1 MPYANA
7 LPWRGDRRATPR
19 LDAANRTAHTAA
31 MTESYRVTVPYI
43 WGYQAELNPLRAR
56 LVLLRAGIRPP
67 AVGTAC
73 ELGYGQGASLAIHAA
88 ASPVAWYGTDFNPLH
103 AAAAR
108 RLASAS
114 GAELSIA
121 DEPFARYCACSNLPE
136 FDFIGLHGVWSWIAD
151 ADRDAI
157 LRFVHARLR
166 PGGVL
171 YLGYNALPGWA
182 GFLPVRELLVAH
194 AEASGGQ
201 GAGVVEH
208 VGEAMAFVDRLLAT
222 GPAMARDNPGLAGM
236 RAALGRQDVGALA
249 HELFNRDWQPMFF
262 STVARRLGPLGLV
275 HAGAA
280 DLSDIVDR
288 LDMSAAQRRLVDG
301 LADPVL
307 RQLVRDAIFNKR
319 FRRDYWVKEPQPL
332 SAAERDAAI
341 LDERVIATAA
351 VTALP
356 RPLRAA
362 LTLQPDGPDAAAVSA
377 VLGSLSARRPC
388 RLGDIAAGLAG
399 ARVAPRALL
408 DVVMFLVAH
417 GLVETAQDEN
427 TVSAMKHRTGR
438 LNRHLL
444 EDKALDAV
452 DIALAS
458 PVTGGGVALSAG
470 DRQCLRALGRSEPT
484 TDPMVR
490 EEYSHVFTE
499 ERLPALRALQ
509 VA

>member
-1 MPYANA
+1 
-7 LPWRGDRRATPR
+7 
-19 LDAANRTAHTAA
+19 
-31 MTESYRVTVPYI
+31 MTESYRVTVPYA

-88 ASPVAWYGTDFNPLH
+88 ASPVAWYGTDFNSVH

-108 RLASAS
+108 RLVAAS
-114 GAELSIA
+114 GAEASVS
-121 DEPFARYCACSNLPE
+121 DEPFARYCARSDLPDY
-136 FDFIGLHGVWSWIAD
+136 DFIGLHGVWSWIAD

-157 LRFVHARLR
+157 LRFVHTKLR

-182 GFLPVRELLVAH
+182 GFLPVRELLVEH
-194 AEASGGQ
+194 AEASGGL
-201 GAGVVEH
+201 GAGIVDH

-222 GPAMARDNPGLAGM
+222 GPALARDNPALAGM
-236 RAALGRQDVGALA
+236 LAALGRQDAGALA
-249 HELFNRDWQPMFF
+249 HELFNRDWQPMSFG
-262 STVARRLGPLGLV
+262 TVARRLGPLGLV

-288 LDMSAAQRRLVDG
+288 LDMSAAQRRLIDE

-307 RQLVRDAIFNKR
+307 RQLARDAIFNKR
-319 FRRDYWVKEPQPL
+319 FRRDYWVKDPQPL
-332 SAAERDAAI
+332 SAAERDSAI
-341 LDERVIATAA
+341 LDEQVIATTA
-351 VTALP
+351 VTTLP
-356 RPLRAA
+356 RSLRAA
-362 LTLQPDGPDAAAVSA
+362 LTLQPDGPDAGMVSA
-377 VLGSLSARRPC
+377 VLGSLVERRPH
-388 RLGDIAAGLAG
+388 RLADIAVGLNG
-399 ARVAPRALL
+399 GSVAPRALL
-408 DVVMFLVAH
+408 DAVMFLAAQ
-417 GLVETAQDEN
+417 GLVESAQDEE
-427 TVSAMKHRTGR
+427 TVSAMKHRTDR

-444 EDKALDAV
+444 GDKSLDAV

-458 PVTGGGVALSAG
+458 PVTGGGVALSSEE
-470 DRQCLRALGRSEPT
+470 RRCLRALGRSEPT
-484 TDPMVR
+484 TDPTVR
-490 EEYSHVFTE
+490 EENSRLFME